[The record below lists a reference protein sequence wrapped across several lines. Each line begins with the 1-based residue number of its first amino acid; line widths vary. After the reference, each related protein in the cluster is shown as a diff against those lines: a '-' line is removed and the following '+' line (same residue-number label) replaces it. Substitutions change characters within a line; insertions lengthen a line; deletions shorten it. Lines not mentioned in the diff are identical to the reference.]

1 MDEEP
6 AMKRIDK
13 PSHLIPP
20 TSEPHVHLTPKERE
34 ALHWSMLGKTA
45 WETSRIQDCS
55 EAAINF
61 HLCNIRRKFGVCTM
75 RAAVV
80 KAIEQGVV
88 QLN

>member
-1 MDEEP
+1 MNRTDTPVHLHPP
-6 AMKRIDK
+6 ACK
-13 PSHLIPP
+13 PP
-20 TSEPHVHLTPKERE
+20 VRLTPKEHE
-34 ALHWSMLGKTA
+34 ALHWAMLGKTA

-61 HLCNIRRKFGVCTM
+61 HLCNIRRKFGVCNM

-88 QLN
+88 KLN